1 MRRTSVVAASLTFAV
16 TALAG
21 EPWPS
26 GSPPS
31 LAQLTELST
40 AADDLYQLERQ
51 EEYLEAF
58 ERGEDR
64 EHISVFQDDIDSGQY
79 DLDRLFRAGD
89 ALFEHEFRNEDGFG
103 ARADA
108 PLLRVHTKTRGG
120 LDTYSCAG
128 CHSQGGPD
136 GAGSAVENAFING
149 DGVTQSSANVRNP
162 PHALGLGL
170 VQALGEEMTRKLQFQ
185 RSEALGAAADSGRPV
200 LVELE
205 SKGVFFGSLVALP
218 DGSVDAKAVEGVSED
233 LVVRPFGWKGD
244 VARLRR
250 FIEDASR
257 IHFGVQSHSLAL
269 AAKEQPDPEQLG
281 TGPWFDPDEDGV
293 QRELEEGT
301 LTAGAV
307 YLALVEV
314 PTIIPPSS
322 NVLLE
327 RWARGSSVFDEIGCA
342 SCHQRTLRLDYAL
355 YDELPDDPAALP
367 VRFNL
372 LSDGDLPRG
381 NSLVELFSDLKRH
394 DLGEELADPHENEQ
408 GIPRSEFLTRPLWGL
423 AETGPFLHDGRAT
436 TFAQAIAFHGGE
448 AADSRS
454 AYQALDA
461 TSQGD
466 LAVFLTSLS
475 RTPKLRVPR

>member
-1 MRRTSVVAASLTFAV
+1 MRRTPVVATSLFFAV

-31 LAQLTELST
+31 VAQLTELSS
-40 AADDLYQLERQ
+40 AADELYQLERR
-51 EEYLEAF
+51 EEFLEAF

-64 EHISVFQDDIDSGQY
+64 EHISVFQDDIDSGLF

-89 ALFEHEFRNEDGFG
+89 ALFEHEFRNEDGLG
-103 ARADA
+103 ARADS
-108 PLLRVHTKTRGG
+108 PLLRIHTPSRGG

-149 DGVTQSSANVRNP
+149 DGVSQASANVRNP

-170 VQALGEEMTRKLQFQ
+170 VQALGEEMTRTLQLQ
-185 RSEALGAAADSGRPV
+185 RSEAQTAALDSGRSV

-205 SKGVFFGSLVALP
+205 AKGVRFGSLIALP
-218 DGSVDAKAVEGVSED
+218 DGTLDTSGVEGVSKD
-233 LVVRPFGWKGD
+233 LVLRPFGWKGD

-250 FIEDASR
+250 FVENASR

-269 AAKEQPDPEQLG
+269 AAKEEPDPDQLG
-281 TGPWFDPDEDGV
+281 PGPWYDPDQDGV

-314 PTIIPPSS
+314 PTIIPPTS
-322 NVLLE
+322 NELLE
-327 RWARGSSVFDEIGCA
+327 RWARGSGVFDQVGCNG
-342 SCHQRTLRLDYAL
+342 CHQRKLRLDYAF
-355 YDELPDDPAALP
+355 YDEVPDDPAALP

-372 LSDGDLPRG
+372 LSDGDQPRG
-381 NSLVELFSDLKRH
+381 NALVELFSDLKRH
-394 DLGEELADPHENEQ
+394 DLGEELADPHENAQ
-408 GIPRSEFLTRPLWGL
+408 GIPRSEFLTRPLWGI
-423 AETGPFLHDGRAT
+423 AESGPFLHDGRAT

-448 AADSRS
+448 AAESRS
-454 AYQALDA
+454 AFQALDA
-461 TSQGD
+461 SAQGD
-466 LAVFLTSLS
+466 LAVFLSSLS